1 MRLSQRTRPGRRLRI
16 GEDLLEVDE
25 DAVDQEVAEAVEEDE
40 DEVVVE
46 DFRTVVVCQRA
57 KKGHLVAIFPT
68 RQRTLAETLG

>member
-1 MRLSQRTRPGRRLRI
+1 M
-16 GEDLLEVDE
+16 DE
-25 DAVDQEVAEAVEEDE
+25 DVADQEVVEVVEEGG

-57 KKGHLVAIFPT
+57 KKGHLVAILPT